1 MGLNLDLL
9 FQTGNAFKNF
19 GKKDDSLIKVK
30 DEEVTE
36 LKDDDKEI
44 DVATTAVLESGDDK
58 KYKRVGGD
66 AEIYEESHQKDEG
79 VITTKDKQKEKEKD
93 TAESLEEKLE
103 NIEKVIDTFSG
114 KGTTVIDSGQSVG
127 QAQSVDLNQQPLDLG
142 TAQAKAY
149 QAEYLKPSTVHDDRI
164 ALLYDNLKKYNLI

>member
-1 MGLNLDLL
+1 MELNLDLL
-9 FQTGNAFKNF
+9 LRTGNAFKNF

-30 DEEVTE
+30 DKEVTE
-36 LKDDDKEI
+36 LTDKDDDKEI
-44 DVATTAVLESGDDK
+44 TTKSIIEDT
-58 KYKRVGGD
+58 GD
-66 AEIYEESHQKDEG
+66 AKVAEESHQKDEG
-79 VITTKDKQKEKEKD
+79 IITTKDKKEKD
-93 TAESLEEKLE
+93 TEESLEEKLE

-114 KGTTVIDSGQSVG
+114 KGTSVLNSGQSVG
-127 QAQSVDLNQQPLDLG
+127 QAQSVNLNQQPLDLG